1 MTAAEEVPRDEDGSG
16 VELAATAVV
25 LGKDCVEIGAV
36 VSIALLLV
44 VALGTTKKNKAKY
57 CQDVALFPLLLN
69 SKCMTFFGI
78 M

>member
-44 VALGTTKKNKAKY
+44 VALGTTKKNKAK
-57 CQDVALFPLLLN
+57 
-69 SKCMTFFGI
+69 
-78 M
+78 